1 MVKEYPDMVSF
12 SIGEGDNRQI
22 VLRYKP
28 FIDEYVDVK
37 NLINMGNLAYKEGNY
52 DSCIEDYLQ
61 LLQFREPKAFVYAKL
76 GLAYMKKWEKDTAI
90 DYFTIATQLSKKEDG
105 QFDFTE
111 LIASLNGLID
121 KEDKKPRFRMKTEDF
136 YNDVQNQY
144 GIENLDE
151 ITSYILKSGLD
162 VETACK
168 ELGMTDEQIDI
179 IHLIYARKFYSQ
191 GDYEKGDQFLKTVE
205 KSKNKTKFTL
215 KLFE

>member
-1 MVKEYPDMVSF
+1 
-12 SIGEGDNRQI
+12 
-22 VLRYKP
+22 
-28 FIDEYVDVK
+28 
-37 NLINMGNLAYKEGNY
+37 
-52 DSCIEDYLQ
+52 
-61 LLQFREPKAFVYAKL
+61 
-76 GLAYMKKWEKDTAI
+76 
-90 DYFTIATQLSKKEDG
+90 
-105 QFDFTE
+105 
-111 LIASLNGLID
+111 
-121 KEDKKPRFRMKTEDF
+121 MKTEDF
-136 YNDVQNQY
+136 DNDVQNQY

-215 KLFE
+215 KLFEEVRSNKKFYINRVNKDSQKLVLTLQPKKTKKI